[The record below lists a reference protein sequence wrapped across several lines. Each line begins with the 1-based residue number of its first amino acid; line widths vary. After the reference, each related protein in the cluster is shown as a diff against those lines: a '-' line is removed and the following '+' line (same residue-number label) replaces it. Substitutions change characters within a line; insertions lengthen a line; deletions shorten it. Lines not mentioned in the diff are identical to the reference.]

1 MSVQAGLMLP
11 PGAPLPDVPGLA
23 RLVEDSG
30 FDYLACGEHVFFHTG
45 TPNAFVVL
53 AAAAAAT
60 QRIRLLS
67 AVTVLPLYP
76 AALAAKLC
84 VTLDGVSGGRFDL
97 GVGVGGEYPAEF
109 AACGIPVGE
118 RGARLDEA
126 LSVLRQL
133 FGGDEVSF
141 TGRWARL
148 EAQRISP
155 PPVQPSGP
163 PVWVGGR
170 SGAAQRRAGRSG
182 DVWLPYMV
190 TPEQLRAGL
199 KAARDAARACG
210 RAADAVAGAVY
221 CWGAVHGDEGRAR
234 DIAVE
239 ALGEIYRQDFGSRAD
254 RYLLTGTPEQVR
266 RRLADYVAAG
276 ATKVIFAPAA
286 PPGELALMIETF
298 ASEVL
303 PFLAA
308 AGTPA

>member
-11 PGAPLPDVPGLA
+11 PSAPLADVPELA
-23 RLVEDSG
+23 RLVEERG

-60 QRIRLLS
+60 RRIRLLS
-67 AVTVLPLYP
+67 AVTVLPVYP

-109 AACGIPVGE
+109 AACGIPASE

-126 LSVLRQL
+126 LIILRQL
-133 FGGDEVSF
+133 FGGGEVTF
-141 TGRWARL
+141 AGRWATL
-148 EAQRISP
+148 DAQRISP
-155 PPVQPSGP
+155 PPVQAAGP
-163 PVWVGGR
+163 PIWVGGR
-170 SGAAQRRAGRSG
+170 SAAAQRRAGRAG

-190 TPEQLRAGL
+190 TPEHLRAGL
-199 KAARDAARACG
+199 ATARDAARACG

-221 CWGAVHGDEGRAR
+221 CWGAVHPDEDRAR
-234 DIAVE
+234 GIALA
-239 ALGEIYRQDFGSRAD
+239 ALEGIYRQDFSAQAD
-254 RYLLTGTPEQVR
+254 RYLLAGTPEQVR
-266 RRLADYVAAG
+266 RRLAEYVAAG

-286 PPGELALMIETF
+286 PPEDLPLMIETF

-303 PFLAA
+303 PSLAA
-308 AGTPA
+308 AGSPV